1 MGGQIRTDG
10 LADHGRKN
18 EKKQRKVSRAQ
29 RNGQAPESKEG
40 RKRSGKQV
48 KSKNRIEK
56 QEERFAELYTAEDGD
71 KTLFVVFKVLGN
83 VFHLGPLQF

>member
-1 MGGQIRTDG
+1 MKRS
-10 LADHGRKN
+10 R
-18 EKKQRKVSRAQ
+18 EKFLEPRGMARP
-29 RNGQAPESKEG
+29 PESKEG

-83 VFHLGPLQF
+83 AFHLGPLQF